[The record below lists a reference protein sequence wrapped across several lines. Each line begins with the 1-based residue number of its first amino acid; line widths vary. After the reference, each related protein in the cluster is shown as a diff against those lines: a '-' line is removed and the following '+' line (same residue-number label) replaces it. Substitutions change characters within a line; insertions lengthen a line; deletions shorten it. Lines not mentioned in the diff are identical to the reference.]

1 MPFPLSITLHCHHE
15 IVPLM
20 EMIYIKACLP
30 QPEYPAKED
39 RSIVSVR
46 ADIKISS
53 IITACVPNDAVSP
66 VVTAIGQK

>member
-1 MPFPLSITLHCHHE
+1 
-15 IVPLM
+15 M
-20 EMIYIKACLP
+20 EMIYINACLP
-30 QPEYPAKED
+30 RPEYPVKED

-53 IITACVPNDAVSP
+53 RITAFVPNDAVSP